1 MRKKTLV
8 LLTAL
13 IGSFSLFAQTGKGSL
28 TPATSSSLLSH
39 ETNVNEMSQEKT
51 LLCVDTIRYPQ
62 AKEQILGTPTFYIFN
77 VYADDNESISQT
89 FLNTGSLTITGVEF
103 FGRRNTASTPTVTVN
118 AAIYN
123 VNASNVPTTL
133 VGSGNVTISTTT
145 AGYQYVTFASPLT
158 VTGNYA
164 IVLAATNAG
173 GILDYY
179 INNRTTGQTYDEDFT
194 RYKSSYYP
202 NSGGAFVSIPVL
214 TTGDAVNFTTGTLNF
229 EPLVAPIVNYSI
241 NTNFNASATTVCQG
255 TAVTYTNTS
264 TPVSAF
270 NNRMLNY
277 QIFRTYFGLATSDST
292 FVYDMDNLTP
302 YIWSGTT
309 TYTHPAAGTYD
320 VLLGTNGGFWNSCF
334 DFTTQTITV
343 NPIPAAPTVTPGG
356 PTTFC
361 AGESVTLTS
370 SSATGNTWSTGET
383 TQAITVNSGS
393 TVTVTATALGCTS
406 PASAPQTITVTPLD
420 NANYN
425 YPTNSICSGSSNQ
438 TPTTSVAGSFS
449 STPAGLTFVSATT
462 GEIDVVGSAVGTY
475 TVTYTTT
482 GTCPNTSNQTITVT
496 TAPDANF
503 TYANA
508 AYCSTA
514 SNPLPVFGGGASA
527 GVFSSTAGLNFVNT
541 NTGEI
546 NLATSTPGAYVVT
559 NTIAASGA
567 CAAASQMFTVTIKPT
582 PTLSLV
588 ANMEVCPG
596 VLIPGATFSSTPS
609 GAIVSWSNDNTLTG
623 LSGSGTGNVPSFT
636 SVNSTSNTIV
646 STVTYSGDLN
656 GCVSSLNT
664 FTITVNPNPT
674 VAIDAITPLCDNA
687 APVVLT
693 ATPVGG
699 IFSGTS
705 VSAGNFDP
713 TIGAGSYTVTYDY
726 TDGNGCAGSASAIVL
741 VNASPVVTQA
751 PLTDVCLDANAFTL
765 TGGLP
770 AGGTYTGTGVA
781 GGLFDPAVAGAGST
795 AITYSVT
802 NGSGCSSSATESIL
816 VNDCAGIDEITA
828 FDLVIAPNPASTT
841 ISINAVGSVS
851 SNTTVK
857 MVAEDGK
864 VVVAPRAFENGQLT
878 IDVAAFARGI
888 YFIQVE
894 SAGAVLV
901 NKVVLK

>member
-13 IGSFSLFAQTGKGSL
+13 IGSFSLFAQTGKGALAPS
-28 TPATSSSLLSH
+28 TSSSLLSH

-51 LLCVDTIRYPQ
+51 LLCVDTLRYPQ
-62 AKEQILGTPTFYIFN
+62 AKEQILGTPSFYTFN
-77 VYADDNESISQT
+77 VYASDNESISQT
-89 FLNTGSLTITGVEF
+89 FLNSGPLTITGIEF
-103 FGRRNTASTPTVTVN
+103 FGNRNTGSAATVVVN

-133 VGSGNVTISTTT
+133 VGSGNITITATT
-145 AGYQYVTFASPLT
+145 AAYRYVTFASPLT

-164 IVLAATNAG
+164 IVLTATNAN
-173 GILDYY
+173 GILDFYV
-179 INNRTTGQTYDEDFT
+179 NNITPAQPYDEDFT

-202 NSGGAFVSIPVL
+202 NSSGAYVSIPVL
-214 TTGDAVNFTTGTLNF
+214 TTGDLTNFTGTLNF

-241 NTNFNASATTVCQG
+241 NTNFTASATTVCQG

-277 QIFRTYFGLATSDST
+277 QIFRTFFGLATSDST
-292 FVYDMDNLTP
+292 FVYDMDNLSP

-361 AGESVTLTS
+361 AGGSVTLTS

-383 TQAITVNSGS
+383 TQTITVNSGS

-406 PASAPQTITVTPLD
+406 PSSTPQTITVTPLD

-425 YPTNSICSGSSNQ
+425 YTTNSICAGSPNL

-482 GTCPNTSNQTITVT
+482 GTCPNTSNQTITIT

-508 AYCSTA
+508 AYCSTE
-514 SNPLPVFGGGASA
+514 SNPLPVFVGGASA
-527 GVFSSTAGLNFVNT
+527 GVFSSTPGLNFVNT

-567 CAAASQMFTVTIKPT
+567 CAAASQTFNVTVNESPSATVT
-582 PTLSLV
+582 
-588 ANMEVCPG
+588 G
-596 VLIPGATFSSTPS
+596 GATFCDGGSTPIS
-609 GAIVSWSNDNTLTG
+609 IALTG
-623 LSGSGTGNVPSFT
+623 SAPW
-636 SVNSTSNTIV
+636 
-646 STVTYSGDLN
+646 TVTYSDGSN
-656 GCVSSLNT
+656 ATTVNPSASPFTFNATTAGTYTVSSVSSGSCSNSGT
-664 FTITVNPNPT
+664 GSASVVVNPNPT
-674 VAIDAITPLCDNA
+674 VTVDPVAPLCDNVG
-687 APVVLT
+687 PVVLT

-699 IFSGTS
+699 TFSGTS

-751 PLTDVCLDANAFTL
+751 PLTAVCLDANAFTL

-828 FDLVIAPNPASTT
+828 FDLVIAPNPASTS

-864 VVVAPRAFENGQLT
+864 VVVAPRAFDNGQLT